1 MQCSGKMVL
10 VLAAALV
17 AAAWL
22 SVPRY
27 TIVPTTTFN
36 VGGAYRLDSWTGK
49 VWLCEPTAILIDNK
63 TVVAPKGCHPIE
75 DTVGDGSPASNI

>member
-1 MQCSGKMVL
+1 MNCSIKTMVIL
-10 VLAAALV
+10 GLALAL
-17 AAAWL
+17 AGWL

-36 VGGAYRLDSWTGK
+36 VGGAYKLDNWTGK